1 MNPQQIK
8 EAQEK
13 FLQLQKNIQETV
25 TSLNGEITV
34 VFDGNVQITK
44 LVIANNIDTSVLEPL
59 LTETINRG
67 IKNVSI
73 KIQNAMKLLQQQMQ
87 NTGM

>member
-1 MNPQQIK
+1 MKPQQIK

-73 KIQNAMKLLQQQMQ
+73 KIQNAMKLLQQQM
-87 NTGM
+87 